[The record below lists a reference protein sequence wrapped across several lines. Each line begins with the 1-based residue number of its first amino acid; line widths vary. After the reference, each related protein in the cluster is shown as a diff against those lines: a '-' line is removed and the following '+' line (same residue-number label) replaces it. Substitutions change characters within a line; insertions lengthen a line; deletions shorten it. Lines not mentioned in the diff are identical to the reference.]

1 MIYDTYVFAVC
12 LVGTVLT
19 VALSLETSAACSFRP
34 ASSVWDGQ
42 VSGQWG
48 STILLLSFFV
58 TRTGSVFGRCRVQPC
73 LSMIEGD
80 IAGW

>member
-48 STILLLSFFV
+48 PYPFNVIFV